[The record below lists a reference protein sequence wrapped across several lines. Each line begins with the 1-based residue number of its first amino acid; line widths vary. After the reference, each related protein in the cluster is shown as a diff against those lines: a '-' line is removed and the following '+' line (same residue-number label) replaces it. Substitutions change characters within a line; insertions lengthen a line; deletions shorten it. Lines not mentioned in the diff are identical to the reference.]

1 VLPESGEAGVWE
13 ELVNTAR
20 PGRRV
25 VSRSAVNLVGRSFI
39 LATRTS
45 APAGA

>member
-1 VLPESGEAGVWE
+1 M
-13 ELVNTAR
+13 
-20 PGRRV
+20 
-25 VSRSAVNLVGRSFI
+25 SRSAVNLVGRSFI